1 MRHAPKCAPSGVTN
15 RDLCP
20 NGHADGPGHSQNGL
34 AFASNG
40 RANVRSDKLG
50 VNRVMYQSAVEYHQS
65 EQGQAIN
72 STTTITLKK
81 DKLWS
86 P

>member
-1 MRHAPKCAPSGVTN
+1 
-15 RDLCP
+15 
-20 NGHADGPGHSQNGL
+20 
-34 AFASNG
+34 
-40 RANVRSDKLG
+40 
-50 VNRVMYQSAVEYHQS
+50 MYQSAVEYHQS